1 MPLVWRRPVGR
12 TTSRGSKS
20 CFRLTCPQM
29 GFLGV
34 MGVRRRAELPHRPSP
49 QERGLGAGRE
59 LLCVVGRRCAE
70 KCREELSLPGHVCIV
85 TGASGGMG
93 AEVAWG
99 LAEAKSER
107 QQKRKKESYNSEPF
121 FSCPS
126 HGSHFALQAGASRVL
141 MACRNA

>member
-1 MPLVWRRPVGR
+1 MASAKGRSWDAIGLATARGPDNVARLEIVFALDMPPDGFPGR
-12 TTSRGSKS
+12 HGSP
-20 CFRLTCPQM
+20 TP
-29 GFLGV
+29 G
-34 MGVRRRAELPHRPSP
+34 
-49 QERGLGAGRE
+49 GRE

-126 HGSHFALQAGASRVL
+126 HGSHFALQAGASRAL